1 MRTWRDIS
9 YLKRGDPMQMEVY
22 ELMCEINVLGKLK
35 AFDPIL
41 TGTYPI
47 GIYLP
52 GSDLDI
58 ACVYQDKH
66 EFLDALKDA
75 FKNHNYFMLKEK
87 EIRGIESVICRFEY
101 NDYLIEI
108 FGQPIPVEE
117 QYSYR
122 HMLMEHQLLKENDET
137 FREDIIALKK
147 KGFSTEEAFAE
158 LLGIEGD
165 PYEELLNVF
174 ESL

>member
-1 MRTWRDIS
+1 MRNWRDIS
-9 YLKRGDPMQMEVY
+9 YLNRGDPMQVDICKILQDVEV
-22 ELMCEINVLGKLK
+22 LDKLWPY
-35 AFDPIL
+35 DPIL

-58 ACVYQDKH
+58 ACVYKKKH

-75 FKNHNYFMLKEK
+75 FKSQNNFTLKEK
-87 EIRGIESVICRFEY
+87 QIRGIESVICRFKY
-101 NDYLIEI
+101 NGYLIEI
-108 FGQPIPVEE
+108 FGQPIPAEE

-122 HMLMEHQLLKENDET
+122 HMLIEHELLKENDET
-137 FREDIIALKK
+137 FRENIIALKK
-147 KGFSTEEAFAE
+147 KGLSTEEAFAE

-165 PYEELLNVF
+165 PYKGLLRY
-174 ESL
+174 E